1 MNITKS
7 IVMHREYKGGLAM
20 KFLASL
26 MMISA
31 FVCPIVIIFLSIK
44 LKKVMQELKDYQVQD
59 TQNLQSLLNGGDN
72 E

>member
-20 KFLASL
+20 KFIASL

-31 FVCPIVIIFLSIK
+31 LACPIVIIFLSIK
-44 LKKVMQELKDYQVQD
+44 LKKVMQELRAYQVQD
-59 TQNLQSLLNGGDN
+59 TENLQSLLNGGGN
-72 E
+72 

>member
-1 MNITKS
+1 
-7 IVMHREYKGGLAM
+7 M
-20 KFLASL
+20 KFIASL

-31 FVCPIVIIFLSIK
+31 LACPIVIIILSIK

-59 TQNLQSLLNGGDN
+59 TQNLQSLSNGGEN

>member
-1 MNITKS
+1 MSITKN

-20 KFLASL
+20 KFIASL

-31 FVCPIVIIFLSIK
+31 LACPIVIIFLSIK
-44 LKKVMQELKDYQVQD
+44 LKKVTQELRACQVQD
-59 TQNLQSLLNGGDN
+59 TQNLQSLLNGGEN

>member
-20 KFLASL
+20 KLIASL

-59 TQNLQSLLNGGDN
+59 TQNLQSLLNGGEN

>member
-20 KFLASL
+20 KFIASL

-31 FVCPIVIIFLSIK
+31 LASPIVIIFLSIK
-44 LKKVMQELKDYQVQD
+44 LKKVTQELRACQVQD
-59 TQNLQSLLNGGDN
+59 TQNLQSLLNGGEN

>member
-1 MNITKS
+1 
-7 IVMHREYKGGLAM
+7 MHREYKGGLAM
-20 KFLASL
+20 KFIASL

-59 TQNLQSLLNGGDN
+59 TQNLQSLLNGGEN

>member
-1 MNITKS
+1 MSITKS
-7 IVMHREYKGGLAM
+7 IVMHREFKGGLAM
-20 KFLASL
+20 KIIASL

-44 LKKVMQELKDYQVQD
+44 LKKVMRELKDYQVQD
-59 TQNLQSLLNGGDN
+59 TQNLQSLLNGGEN

>member
-1 MNITKS
+1 MSITRS

-20 KFLASL
+20 KFIASL

-44 LKKVMQELKDYQVQD
+44 LKKVMQELKDYQIQD
-59 TQNLQSLLNGGDN
+59 TQNLQSLLNGGEN